1 MCAGGAPILV
11 PGRVFWEVDMKRGWG
26 EGRPHSQSSGSGVT
40 RTKRPLVNMQLLNSA
55 SKLKSRNLRNELWF
69 KGLKTVL
76 INLPTK
82 KFPPGPSMHLTWE
95 GSLCLV
101 HYIVKVYTKMSIRLE
116 EREAKGKEKKNVNV
130 NTHTLRHQNISYS
143 LATSPIKSCS
153 YLTVAESIPRSMLL
167 NPLSAPQP
175 KPLSHLSQKCPQS
188 PWRLLKEAANGEWE
202 LLGWEG

>member
-130 NTHTLRHQNISYS
+130 NTHTHSPPSKHQLLSCNFSHQILLLFDSGRKHPTFH
-143 LATSPIKSCS
+143 ATQSTFCAPAQAPFTPFSKMPSEPVKTSQRSC
-153 YLTVAESIPRSMLL
+153 
-167 NPLSAPQP
+167 
-175 KPLSHLSQKCPQS
+175 
-188 PWRLLKEAANGEWE
+188 
-202 LLGWEG
+202 